1 MLNREV
7 FIYLIFL
14 LQMVKYLLN
23 IMLTNLTIQNFG
35 LIDRITVNFDKG
47 LNILTGETG
56 AGKSILIDALQ
67 AALGGKLTSSHIR
80 DKKNPCVIEAVFEFS
95 PGFLKD
101 HPALSEHMHPDEPSF
116 IINRSFSPDGRGKNK
131 INGFSVTVA
140 QLKDI
145 GNDLV
150 DIHGPHD
157 HQMLLSENS
166 HLAILDRL
174 SSIEKEKAEYSGI
187 FSIYTELTEELEAL
201 KDLSKNSERE
211 IDMLTH
217 QIKEM
222 EQVSLSQEE
231 YETLIT
237 ESSKINNS
245 EKLHSSAA
253 ALLELIDNEESG
265 ITRASLQ
272 AFTFMNTL
280 TATDGSALP
289 FAEILSRIQ
298 DDSSELA
305 SALMDYIGSLS
316 FDRDQAEDIN
326 RRIDLYYDLTRKYGS
341 SLEDVR
347 LFYSEAKKKHALL
360 TDLEHNDAELK
371 KRIGRTRQ
379 ELDKAAAVLTE
390 KRKRTAAGLKT
401 TIESELKELGI
412 KQVKFKC
419 RIEPA
424 PASRSGQDKVSF
436 YISPN
441 AGEDLKPMAEIV
453 SSGEAA
459 RVMLALKKALTKA
472 DPVPVLVFDEID
484 AQIGGRLGSVTGKK
498 LKELSTDRQVILI
511 THLPQIAS
519 FGTIHHKVSKTVR
532 NGRTFT
538 EIESLGH
545 KERVKELSEMMSG
558 EVESGI
564 AVKHAEDMLR
574 QAEKLNIY

>member
-1 MLNREV
+1 
-7 FIYLIFL
+7 
-14 LQMVKYLLN
+14 
-23 IMLTNLTIQNFG
+23 
-35 LIDRITVNFDKG
+35 
-47 LNILTGETG
+47 
-56 AGKSILIDALQ
+56 
-67 AALGGKLTSSHIR
+67 
-80 DKKNPCVIEAVFEFS
+80 
-95 PGFLKD
+95 
-101 HPALSEHMHPDEPSF
+101 
-116 IINRSFSPDGRGKNK
+116 NK

-538 EIESLGH
+538 EIESLGR